1 MLQPH
6 LSFSPEEELQALELH
21 PAEADA
27 SEPPSQQGLERW
39 KASFMNYHRAAG
51 HPSNYNLARIIK
63 DAGKST
69 WHVQAAHE
77 LRCDDCAALKLGGS
91 SCGKVPPA
99 SVLGWTALNG
109 LHTNRIRNI

>member
-51 HPSNYNLARIIK
+51 HPSNYNLAIFSK
-63 DAGKST
+63 MPANQHGK
-69 WHVQAAHE
+69 
-77 LRCDDCAALKLGGS
+77 LKLLMNFDVMTVQPS
-91 SCGKVPPA
+91 NWEVPHAAKFRPR
-99 SVLGWTALNG
+99 VCWDG
-109 LHTNRIRNI
+109 LL